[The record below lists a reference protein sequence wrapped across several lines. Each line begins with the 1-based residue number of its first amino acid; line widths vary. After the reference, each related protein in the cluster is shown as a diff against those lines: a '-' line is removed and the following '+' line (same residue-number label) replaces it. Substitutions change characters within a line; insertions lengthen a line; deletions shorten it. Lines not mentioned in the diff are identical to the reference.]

1 MAAPPPVPP
10 PLFVSHG
17 PPTLIEDDVPCRR
30 FLARLGRAIGRP
42 RAILCV
48 SAHWETDAPRL
59 GAAARPETIHD
70 FYGFPEALYR
80 LRYDAPGAPDLARR
94 AADLLRAAG
103 IEAALDDARGLDH
116 GAWAPLMLMYPAAD
130 IPVAQL
136 SIGRDGDPARHLALG
151 RALAPLPAEGV
162 LVLASGNAT
171 HNLAERGRRD
181 DPPRDWARAFDDW
194 LVEAVEAGRTEAL
207 VDYLARAPE
216 ARRNHPTPDH
226 YLPLLT
232 ALGAAGDGAR
242 GRRIHAS
249 FLYATLSMAAFAF
262 AADPK
267 SLSGVSDSG

>member
-1 MAAPPPVPP
+1 MDAPP

-17 PPTLIEDDVPCRR
+17 PPTLIDEAVACRD
-30 FLARLGRAIGRP
+30 FLATLGRAIGTP

-70 FYGFPEALYR
+70 FFGFPDALYR
-80 LRYDAPGAPDLARR
+80 LRYAAPGSPDLARR
-94 AADLLRAAG
+94 AAELLGAAG
-103 IEAALDDARGLDH
+103 FEAALDTARGLDH

-130 IPVAQL
+130 IPVVQL

-181 DPPRDWARAFDDW
+181 EPARGWARAFDDW
-194 LVEAVEAGRTEAL
+194 LVRAVEAGRVDEL
-207 VDYLARAPE
+207 LDYLDRAPE

-226 YLPLLT
+226 YLPLLA
-232 ALGAAGDGAR
+232 ALGAAGEGAR

-262 AADPK
+262 GVGDK
-267 SLSGVSDSG
+267 SLFGVADSG